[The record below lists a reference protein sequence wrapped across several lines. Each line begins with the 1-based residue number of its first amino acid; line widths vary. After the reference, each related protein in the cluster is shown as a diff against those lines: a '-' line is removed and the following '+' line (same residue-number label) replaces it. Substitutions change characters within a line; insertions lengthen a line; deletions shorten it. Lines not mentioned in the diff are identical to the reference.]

1 MKIRFMAMLLGAAAF
16 STAPLLAQYPG
27 QNADKMKVQTVV
39 PFKALSFDYSDVH
52 LLNGPFKTAMEI
64 DQKWLKTA
72 DVDRF
77 MHNYRVTAGLPS
89 HAQAFGG
96 WESLDTE
103 LRGHSLGHM
112 LTALAE
118 MYATTGDKQYKD
130 KGTEF
135 VKDLA
140 ECQTALGTS
149 GYLSA
154 FPEKLVDRAIA
165 GQPVWAPWYTLH
177 KIFAGLIDQY
187 NICGNQQAL
196 DVAVKMGNWAY
207 NKLNPLTHEQLQ
219 LMLREEFGGM
229 EEAMYNLYAATG
241 DKRFKE
247 LAEKFWH
254 DEVFNPLE
262 KNEDKLNG
270 HHANTQIPK
279 IIGEARG
286 YELTGQKPEHNI
298 SEYFWKEVLS
308 NHTYVT
314 GGNSQDEYFGEP
326 GKLAN
331 RLGENTT
338 ETCNTYNML
347 KLTRH
352 LFIWDASAGEA
363 DYYERALYNHILS
376 SQDPISGG
384 VTYFHTLHPGSEKE
398 YNMPFE
404 DHTCCVGTGYENH
417 AKYGEA
423 IYYKTADQNGLYV
436 NLFIASELNWKE
448 KGLTLRQETSFP
460 DVSATKLVF
469 KLEKSVK
476 MPVYLRY
483 PYWATKGITVKVNGK
498 KVAVKGKPSSYVLV
512 DRTWK
517 NGDVIEMQMPMSL
530 HAEYMPDNANRGAI
544 LYGPIVLAA
553 ELGKENVD
561 ATFGVP
567 VFVNADKNNLEKWI
581 KPVEGKSMTFKT
593 VGVGRPAEALL
604 SPLFRINHQHYSVY
618 FDYFTEQDWKNKNE
632 EYQAR
637 IKEEKAIEARTV
649 DRIGVGENQSER
661 DHKVESQLSYIYPQ
675 ENLLG
680 RDVRQNGFIRYQV
693 AVDPNASNEL
703 MLTFWGDGSRS
714 FKFDVKIDG
723 QLMDNVEVQAD
734 AKAEGK
740 FFHKMFSIP
749 ESLTKGKQSV
759 QIEITPS
766 AGHRSGV
773 IYGLSILK
781 KQ

>member
-247 LAEKFWH
+247 LAEKTAGQRRPGAASLDLAYVACGRYDAFFEFGLFPW
-254 DEVFNPLE
+254 DFAAGVLLIQEAGGLVSDFTGE
-262 KNEDKLNG
+262 SGFTESGDIVAG
-270 HHANTQIPK
+270 SPK
-279 IIGEARG
+279 IFAQLIQA
-286 YELTGQKPEHNI
+286 LAPHLPACGQ
-298 SEYFWKEVLS
+298 V
-308 NHTYVT
+308 
-314 GGNSQDEYFGEP
+314 
-326 GKLAN
+326 
-331 RLGENTT
+331 
-338 ETCNTYNML
+338 
-347 KLTRH
+347 
-352 LFIWDASAGEA
+352 
-363 DYYERALYNHILS
+363 
-376 SQDPISGG
+376 
-384 VTYFHTLHPGSEKE
+384 
-398 YNMPFE
+398 
-404 DHTCCVGTGYENH
+404 
-417 AKYGEA
+417 
-423 IYYKTADQNGLYV
+423 
-436 NLFIASELNWKE
+436 
-448 KGLTLRQETSFP
+448 
-460 DVSATKLVF
+460 
-469 KLEKSVK
+469 
-476 MPVYLRY
+476 
-483 PYWATKGITVKVNGK
+483 
-498 KVAVKGKPSSYVLV
+498 
-512 DRTWK
+512 
-517 NGDVIEMQMPMSL
+517 
-530 HAEYMPDNANRGAI
+530 
-544 LYGPIVLAA
+544 
-553 ELGKENVD
+553 
-561 ATFGVP
+561 
-567 VFVNADKNNLEKWI
+567 
-581 KPVEGKSMTFKT
+581 
-593 VGVGRPAEALL
+593 
-604 SPLFRINHQHYSVY
+604 
-618 FDYFTEQDWKNKNE
+618 
-632 EYQAR
+632 
-637 IKEEKAIEARTV
+637 
-649 DRIGVGENQSER
+649 
-661 DHKVESQLSYIYPQ
+661 
-675 ENLLG
+675 
-680 RDVRQNGFIRYQV
+680 
-693 AVDPNASNEL
+693 
-703 MLTFWGDGSRS
+703 
-714 FKFDVKIDG
+714 
-723 QLMDNVEVQAD
+723 
-734 AKAEGK
+734 
-740 FFHKMFSIP
+740 
-749 ESLTKGKQSV
+749 
-759 QIEITPS
+759 
-766 AGHRSGV
+766 
-773 IYGLSILK
+773 
-781 KQ
+781 